1 MKKYILEKIN
11 NYIPYLENNYPV
23 FLENGERLVEFN
35 FNFDEIVTN
44 YIGYCDF
51 FNSKK
56 KELAQN
62 IPDSSLNDR
71 YTESKLLE
79 SNNIQTSNILIN
91 NSNNIQSNNIPSN
104 SNSQNINNNTNN
116 NLTNTQNVPLQDH
129 ESLNQQIKT
138 NTLNSIP
145 KEEAFLSKNQ
155 EVLNEEIDING
166 IPIRKDFSEES
177 SNSFLDTSDKI
188 FLETVYSKKTR
199 QEFSIQDINIIDGMM
214 LNDEDL
220 EVFFNALEKNE
231 FFQGKILAVEQN
243 LSDDVIFSFNF
254 LKLFVNRLP

>member
-35 FNFDEIVTN
+35 FNFDEIVTD
-44 YIGYCDF
+44 YIGYCDL

-56 KELAQN
+56 KDAVQN

-79 SNNIQTSNILIN
+79 SNNIQTSNILIS
-91 NSNNIQSNNIPSN
+91 NSNKIQSNNIPSN
-104 SNSQNINNNTNN
+104 SNSLNINNNNN
-116 NLTNTQNVPLQDH
+116 NLSNTQNVPLQDH
-129 ESLNQQIKT
+129 ESLTQKNQT

-145 KEEAFLSKNQ
+145 KEEAFLTKNQ
-155 EVLNEEIDING
+155 EVLNEEIDLNG

-220 EVFFNALEKNE
+220 EEFFNALEKNE

-243 LSDDVIFSFNF
+243 LSDDVIIFFSAII
-254 LKLFVNRLP
+254 KLF